1 MHLRMFDGAKIAH
14 QKAITSDDIIA
25 RERSPARYEKL
36 ERKL

>member
-1 MHLRMFDGAKIAH
+1 MRIFDGAKIAY
-14 QKAITSDDIIA
+14 QKEITSDDIIA